1 MLTVYQIW
9 VKEVQYTSVVG
20 RYHYILTL
28 RVPVHAQGSVS
39 MSSIALVAL
48 IESCQKKNQGSPL
61 GLDWQMIVSRLN
73 GWWA

>member
-1 MLTVYQIW
+1 M
-9 VKEVQYTSVVG
+9 
-20 RYHYILTL
+20 
-28 RVPVHAQGSVS
+28 HAQGSVS